1 MTDRKLKMS
10 AVFLFEI
17 KGIKKDKIFNYLKGS
32 SSVTRDPM
40 DMIFGA
46 FSETYVRLLTSI
58 ISHFFEDIVKLITI

>member
-1 MTDRKLKMS
+1 MKKS

-32 SSVTRDPM
+32 TSVTRDPM
-40 DMIFGA
+40 DMIFGE

-58 ISHFFEDIVKLITI
+58 ISHYFEDIVKLITI